1 MSTRGQSRPL
11 ALEQCDYER
20 GHTQIKKKPLK
31 SRQQGRSAPTSK
43 NLTSTAPSMFRN
55 NVTARLTG
63 FTRFHTCT
71 APNPESDKLTKA
83 KPHKCG
89 SSNHHRCRHG
99 NHSKR
104 RQIDE
109 DKSHKYGSSN
119 HYYRWTH
126 SNIQSQRGA
135 WTLEKPGRNANT
147 KKYVH

>member
-11 ALEQCDYER
+11 ALEQCGYER
-20 GHTQIKKKPLK
+20 GYTQIKKKPLK

-63 FTRFHTCT
+63 FTRFPTCT
-71 APNPESDKLTKA
+71 ASNPK
-83 KPHKCG
+83 G
-89 SSNHHRCRHG
+89 
-99 NHSKR
+99 
-104 RQIDE
+104 

-126 SNIQSQRGA
+126 SNIQSQTGA
-135 WTLEKPGRNANT
+135 WTQEKTR
-147 KKYVH
+147 KKREYQKIRALSLQTFFRTSNSTRSP